1 MAEKDLQK
9 QINEINEKLDE
20 ILICATQQK
29 LRSEMMDDLMA
40 DLSIIGKDAFRS
52 TVVEL
57 DKQGIEL
64 NVDDLKN
71 LSFKVIRN
79 LDRFSAMLSIFE
91 SVYDLM
97 QDLSPVVREMIIDF
111 IKKLH
116 ELEKKGYFEFF
127 TELLKIADNIVINY
141 SAKDVRLLA
150 DNIVTIMDTI
160 KNMTQPQMLQAL
172 NNAVNIYH
180 KLDIDNIPEYSV
192 WKAMKELRTP
202 EMKRGIGFL
211 ITFLKNLS
219 ADNVITEKALSN

>member
-1 MAEKDLQK
+1 MAENDFQI

-20 ILICATQQK
+20 ILVCATQQR
-29 LRSEMMDDLMA
+29 LRSEMMDDLLA

-79 LDRFSAMLSIFE
+79 LDKFSAMLSIFE
-91 SVYDLM
+91 SAYDLM

-127 TELLKIADNIVINY
+127 TEVFKIVDNIITHY
-141 SAKDVRLLA
+141 SAEDVKLLA
-150 DNIVTIMDTI
+150 DNIVTILDTI
-160 KNMTQPQMLQAL
+160 KNVTQPQMLHAL
-172 NNAVNIYH
+172 NNALSVYQR
-180 KLDIDNIPEYSV
+180 LDLDNIPEYSI
-192 WKAMKELRTP
+192 WKAMKEMRTP

-211 ITFLKNLS
+211 VTFLKNLS
-219 ADNVITEKALSN
+219 AENVMTDKVLSN

>member
-20 ILICATQQK
+20 ILICATQQR
-29 LRSEMMDDLMA
+29 LRSEKMDDLMA
-40 DLSIIGKDAFRS
+40 DLSIIGKDAFLS

-127 TELLKIADNIVINY
+127 TELLKIADNIVTNY
-141 SAKDVRLLA
+141 SAKDVRLLSE
-150 DNIVTIMDTI
+150 NIVSIMDTI
-160 KNMTQPQMLQAL
+160 KNMTQPQMLQAM
-172 NNAVNIYH
+172 NNAVNIYQ

-219 ADNVITEKALSN
+219 AENVLPEKTLSN

>member
-1 MAEKDLQK
+1 MAEKDLQV

-20 ILICATQQK
+20 ILVCATQQR
-29 LRSEMMDDLMA
+29 LRSDMMDDLLA

-79 LDRFSAMLSIFE
+79 LDKFSAMLSIFE

-97 QDLSPVVREMIIDF
+97 QDLSPVVREMIIDL

-127 TELLKIADNIVINY
+127 TEVIKIIDNIVINY
-141 SAKDVRLLA
+141 TPKDVKLLA
-150 DNIVTIMDTI
+150 DNIVTILDTI
-160 KNMTQPQMLQAL
+160 KNITQPQMLHAL
-172 NNAVNIYH
+172 NNAVSIYQR
-180 KLDIDNIPEYSV
+180 LDLDNIPEYSV
-192 WKAMKELRTP
+192 WKAMKEMRTP

-219 ADNVITEKALSN
+219 GEKVTTDKVLSN

>member
-1 MAEKDLQK
+1 MAENDLQI

-20 ILICATQQK
+20 ILVCATQQR
-29 LRSEMMDDLMA
+29 LRSEMMDDLLA

-79 LDRFSAMLSIFE
+79 LDKFSAMLSIFE
-91 SVYDLM
+91 SAYDLM

-127 TELLKIADNIVINY
+127 TEVFKIVDNIITHY
-141 SAKDVRLLA
+141 SAEDVKLLA
-150 DNIVTIMDTI
+150 DNIVTILDTI
-160 KNMTQPQMLQAL
+160 KNVTQPQMLHAL
-172 NNAVNIYH
+172 NNALSVYQR
-180 KLDIDNIPEYSV
+180 LDLDNIPEYSI
-192 WKAMKELRTP
+192 WKAMKEMRTP

-219 ADNVITEKALSN
+219 AEKVMTDKVLSN

>member
-1 MAEKDLQK
+1 MAENDIQI

-20 ILICATQQK
+20 ILVCATQQR
-29 LRSEMMDDLMA
+29 LRSEMMDDLLA
-40 DLSIIGKDAFRS
+40 DFSIIGKDAFRS

-79 LDRFSAMLSIFE
+79 LDKFSAMLSIFE

-97 QDLSPVVREMIIDF
+97 QDLSPVVREMIIDL

-127 TELLKIADNIVINY
+127 TEVIKIIDNIVINY
-141 SAKDVRLLA
+141 TPKDVKLLA
-150 DNIVTIMDTI
+150 DNIVTILDTI
-160 KNMTQPQMLQAL
+160 KNITQPQMLHAL
-172 NNAVNIYH
+172 NNAVSIYQR
-180 KLDIDNIPEYSV
+180 LDLDNIPEYSV
-192 WKAMKELRTP
+192 WKAMKEMRTP

-219 ADNVITEKALSN
+219 GEKVTTDKVLSN